1 MAVLLSTITSRN
13 IYQLANLLLMEK
25 SLVIVG
31 KNVGMVRFVVHYFFC
46 EVTNINWHV
55 FQVTALAFAIV
66 NLINPFTWEG
76 VFVPLVPNSVAR
88 ELFGAPVPFILGKL
102 RSAA

>member
-46 EVTNINWHV
+46 EVTNIK
-55 FQVTALAFAIV
+55 LACISGDRASFRDCEFDQSIH
-66 NLINPFTWEG
+66 LGRCFRT
-76 VFVPLVPNSVAR
+76 SCSQ
-88 ELFGAPVPFILGKL
+88 FGCERVVWRTGTIHT
-102 RSAA
+102 R